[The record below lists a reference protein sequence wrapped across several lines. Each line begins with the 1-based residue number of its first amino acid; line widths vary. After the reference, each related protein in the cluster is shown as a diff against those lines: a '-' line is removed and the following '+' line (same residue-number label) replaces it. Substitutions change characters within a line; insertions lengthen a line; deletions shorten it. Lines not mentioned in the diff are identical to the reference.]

1 MQDFIVTRRGMN
13 NGEDFP
19 REMLTE
25 VYNNIQDREIILPSE
40 HSGAVKESYEWKV
53 CHARVL
59 FECLLLQR
67 EGERGRETE
76 TDRQRKKESE
86 QDCFGYMLLKSW

>member
-1 MQDFIVTRRGMN
+1 MN

-19 REMLTE
+19 REMLTD

-53 CHARVL
+53 CHTGFCSNANVDA
-59 FECLLLQR
+59 EK
-67 EGERGRETE
+67 ERGSKIFLATKLIPNLTPSFYSSR
-76 TDRQRKKESE
+76 
-86 QDCFGYMLLKSW
+86 C